1 MSAVRKRTFKA
12 LAGAVI
18 AAALVAAPL
27 MTAGASATE
36 SGLKGEVGVLKPWSS
51 DTNKVSYWE
60 DEFAEYDAQCF
71 KHEDDDR
78 NNAHGRVT
86 DEGKTVTLN
95 EFNQSW
101 PGDGWAALIVKG
113 ASEWNN
119 VVELPEAGVAYASPE
134 TSSGRQ
140 SDVSHWIVCKGTLP
154 DEPQPE
160 PEPKVVTP
168 TLTWTPPTCKIEG
181 TLTKGEGVTWTP
193 AENKD
198 GTTTWT
204 ASPLEGTVFAEDA
217 QVSWVVPSL
226 AVRTDC
232 EVPAPLVERGEWKD
246 GTWECGDTTVTQTRE
261 VVTTT
266 YSRNDKDE
274 VVSTT
279 TKSTESQNRSL
290 TDAESEQDCEATTT
304 PTPTPT
310 PTETP
315 VVPATPTSTD
325 SKALAATGGGISPM
339 FAVAG
344 GAVLFAGISA
354 VAFAAYRRRHAS
366 AE

>member
-1 MSAVRKRTFKA
+1 M
-12 LAGAVI
+12 
-18 AAALVAAPL
+18 
-27 MTAGASATE
+27 
-36 SGLKGEVGVLKPWSS
+36 
-51 DTNKVSYWE
+51 
-60 DEFAEYDAQCF
+60 
-71 KHEDDDR
+71 
-78 NNAHGRVT
+78 T

-160 PEPKVVTP
+160 PEVVTP

-193 AENKD
+193 VDNKD

-226 AVRTDC
+226 SIRTDC
-232 EVPAPLVERGEWKD
+232 DVPEPLVTYGEWKD

-274 VVSTT
+274 VVSAT
-279 TKSTESQNRSL
+279 TKNSESQTRPL
-290 TDAESEQDCEATTT
+290 TEAESKQDCEPT

-310 PTETP
+310 PTTTP
-315 VVPATPTSTD
+315 VAPVGGTPASAHA
-325 SKALAATGGGISPM
+325 KGLAVTGGGISPM

-344 GAVLFAGISA
+344 GAVLFAGISV